1 MSSIEVVRPGGR
13 LANRPQLTNSKQ
25 KTTRGS
31 YQPAIKHLEKCKP
44 YIDDFNWFHQLWQ
57 FYRGMSLPPWDPGPG
72 YKHPSLATG
81 SSMVYL
87 EMADLSVV
95 YLIGG
100 FNPSEKYESQLGWIF
115 PIYGKI
121 KNVPNHQP
129 VMINSSRFRGEH
141 DDTLRDFDVAHF
153 FWQSQHIFCLG
164 LKVPMCLLLVYA
176 PLPQSTRWR

>member
-1 MSSIEVVRPGGR
+1 
-13 LANRPQLTNSKQ
+13 
-25 KTTRGS
+25 
-31 YQPAIKHLEKCKP
+31 
-44 YIDDFNWFHQLWQ
+44 
-57 FYRGMSLPPWDPGPG
+57 MSLPPWDPGPG

-129 VMINSSRFRGEH
+129 VMINSSRVRGEH